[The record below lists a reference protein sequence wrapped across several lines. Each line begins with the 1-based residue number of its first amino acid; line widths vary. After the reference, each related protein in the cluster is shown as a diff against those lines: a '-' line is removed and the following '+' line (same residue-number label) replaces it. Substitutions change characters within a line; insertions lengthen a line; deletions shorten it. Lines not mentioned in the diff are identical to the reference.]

1 VCSVCP
7 ARCGNDAGRCNTQ
20 HLAASFTAAGPAR
33 HTLEDPILFML
44 HPCYC
49 CICYCCY
56 SAGGVYLRPH
66 QPAALLQYLLGV
78 FSADTATRASLSL
91 GVGSGTQAVDYRA
104 SCFCH
109 KNVIDTG
116 YICSVCLS
124 IFCKANMK
132 LAQCP
137 TCGSQFK
144 QAAAAAAG
152 GAGRGRGR
160 GAAGAAAA
168 AAGAAAAAAAAA
180 AGRDG
185 GRGSDGKP

>member
-1 VCSVCP
+1 MKPLLPLLP
-7 ARCGNDAGRCNTQ
+7 A
-20 HLAASFTAAGPAR
+20 
-33 HTLEDPILFML
+33 TL
-44 HPCYC
+44 C
-49 CICYCCY
+49 CT
-56 SAGGVYLRPH
+56 AGGVYLRPH

-78 FSADTATRASLSL
+78 FSADTATRATLSL

-132 LAQCP
+132 LSQCP

-144 QAAAAAAG
+144 QAAAAASA
-152 GAGRGRGR
+152 AGRGR
-160 GAAGAAAA
+160 GAA
-168 AAGAAAAAAAAA
+168 AA
-180 AGRDG
+180 AGRGG
-185 GRGSDGKP
+185 GRGSGGQ